1 MGPPV
6 TKSAAAS
13 ASAGSATAA
22 GPAFANLVTGSLAGF
37 SGRASKPWGSKI
49 LSPAL
54 TAFDPSYDAAAG
66 ADALGPRAQG
76 FALGGLNEG
85 LAGVT
90 GVEGAGLR
98 VLAAL
103 SPACGPDA
111 AQGLLQLW
119 RTVSGAAG
127 GAPSEQLLESLVETM
142 CIAVCSGEL

>member
-1 MGPPV
+1 LGCRV
-6 TKSAAAS
+6 LV
-13 ASAGSATAA
+13 
-22 GPAFANLVTGSLAGF
+22 PALAGF
-37 SGRASKPWGSKI
+37 
-49 LSPAL
+49 
-54 TAFDPSYDAAAG
+54 DPTNDAAAAG
-66 ADALGPRAQG
+66 SLSGPKPND

-85 LAGVT
+85 LAGLG

-127 GAPSEQLLESLVETM
+127 GAPSEQLLEALVETM
-142 CIAVCSGEL
+142 CIAVCSGGLV